1 MACNHQLSI
10 AVINFHRYSANLSAA
25 SFTYTQLMV
34 DYTDYTCTVIL
45 DIGQTPCVTLQQRII
60 YRLHDIQS
68 SSAGRTAHCYQN
80 TQNLSKIIKFCFRC
94 IGVVFSD
101 KLPEIGCPSNLWH
114 YDLAIYLIHLWL
126 WYCLCCCLHLE
137 NSRLYPFLSAES
149 NHLYF
154 TTYTTK
160 PKLIDNPITA
170 MGFSEMS
177 LFQLDNTK
185 RLTLPAPHC
194 RIGSCRYVGAR

>member
-68 SSAGRTAHCYQN
+68 SSAGRRVCPAVHIVIKILKTFH
-80 TQNLSKIIKFCFRC
+80 KIIKF
-94 IGVVFSD
+94 
-101 KLPEIGCPSNLWH
+101 
-114 YDLAIYLIHLWL
+114 
-126 WYCLCCCLHLE
+126 
-137 NSRLYPFLSAES
+137 
-149 NHLYF
+149 
-154 TTYTTK
+154 
-160 PKLIDNPITA
+160 
-170 MGFSEMS
+170 
-177 LFQLDNTK
+177 LFQRYRN
-185 RLTLPAPHC
+185 RNLTIWNIIRWFASSLGQMTSPPRIWCSKHVQTSSAGRRVCPALN
-194 RIGSCRYVGAR
+194 IVNKILETFQKIIKILTSDVSE